1 MILCPTL
8 HYLGSYQMLYKERN
22 VEVKTTDFN
31 VRHTW
36 VEIPVIHKLCEFHSG
51 MLVNV

>member
-1 MILCPTL
+1 
-8 HYLGSYQMLYKERN
+8 MLYKESN
-22 VEVKTTDFN
+22 AEVKTTDFN

-36 VEIPVIHKLCEFHSG
+36 VEIPVVRTLCEFHGG